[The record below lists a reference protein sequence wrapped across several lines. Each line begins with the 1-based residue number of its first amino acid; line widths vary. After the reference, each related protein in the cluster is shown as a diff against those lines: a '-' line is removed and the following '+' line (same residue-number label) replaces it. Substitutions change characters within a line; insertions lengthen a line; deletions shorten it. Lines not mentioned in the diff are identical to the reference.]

1 MAVAQSFFP
10 EIRKQMLADSRRRQS
25 REAGG
30 GIADLV
36 SPRRLASSPS
46 GKKEDSRSGNFI
58 VDEPFTPADSGGLFI
73 DSPTRPLLR
82 SASSHRI
89 KAAAVAMAE
98 AGSAIEEV
106 VTEEVR
112 DSPIIVRRFY
122 KYWICLI

>member
-25 REAGG
+25 REGGGG

-36 SPRRLASSPS
+36 SPRKLNSSPS
-46 GKKEDSRSGNFI
+46 QKKEDSHVGDFI
-58 VDEPFTPADSGGLFI
+58 VDEPSNADSVGFLL
-73 DSPTRPLLR
+73 DRLSLSPP

-112 DSPIIVRRFY
+112 DLLIDMQRF
-122 KYWICLI
+122 LVS

>member
-25 REAGG
+25 REVGGG

-36 SPRRLASSPS
+36 SPKRLSSSPS
-46 GKKEDSRSGNFI
+46 QKQDSQVGNFV
-58 VDEPFTPADSGGLFI
+58 VDEPFPLTPSV
-73 DSPTRPLLR
+73 
-82 SASSHRI
+82 SSHRI

-112 DSPIIVRRFY
+112 GL
-122 KYWICLI
+122 LINIQNLLLC